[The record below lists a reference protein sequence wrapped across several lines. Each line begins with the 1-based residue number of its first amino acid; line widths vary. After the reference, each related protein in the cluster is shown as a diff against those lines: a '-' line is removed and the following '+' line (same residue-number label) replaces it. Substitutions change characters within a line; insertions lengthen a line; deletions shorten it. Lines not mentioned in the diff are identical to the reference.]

1 MYVRQQEGTVHG
13 STTHNRSSASLWK
26 VTSVTVLRRWGM
38 GVRSQRVTGI
48 QQLFERLVGVAWE
61 GGEVCNHCSYMMR
74 GP

>member
-1 MYVRQQEGTVHG
+1 
-13 STTHNRSSASLWK
+13 
-26 VTSVTVLRRWGM
+26 VLRRWGM